1 MKRILLV
8 YFLGLLSFLAFNS
21 CSHGEERS
29 YRVVETYRIKSSNGS
44 TSRLSV
50 DLPISYGY
58 QTVSEINI
66 KNADDYFFED
76 RDGYKTLHVNVK
88 GNGEEKETIIEY
100 YVTLLN
106 NQCNWTGEPEEK
118 HLLPEEFIDSD
129 NKNIIDLAGTLKA
142 DGNDLKTAENISRY
156 VTKNIKFD
164 RSPKKM
170 NERTPLASE
179 VLESKK
185 GVCRDYA
192 NLMTALLRASGIPAK
207 DISGLSLNNLKP
219 SSDWSS
225 SGGSHAWVEFCI
237 GKEWYF
243 ADPSWGHRYFTHS
256 DGYHLSYGSQPVN
269 LDSQAYRENLNK
281 DENKGL
287 ALVGSMTAPIRFTV
301 WSEDSEAS
309 VKPKVSITVS
319 DKKE

>member
-1 MKRILLV
+1 MKRIFLSV
-8 YFLGLLSFLAFNS
+8 YFLGFLSFFAFNS
-21 CSHGEERS
+21 CSHEKEKS
-29 YRVVETYRIKSSNGS
+29 YRVVETYRIKSSNES
-44 TSRLSV
+44 KSRLSV

-58 QTVSEINI
+58 QTISEINI
-66 KNADDYFFED
+66 KNADESFFEE

-88 GNGEEKETIIEY
+88 GSSEEEEISIEY
-100 YVTLLN
+100 FVTLLN
-106 NQCNWTGEPEEK
+106 DKCNWKGDPEEK
-118 HLLPEEFIDSD
+118 HLIPGEFIDSD
-129 NKNIIDLAGTLKA
+129 DKNIIDLAGTLKA
-142 DGNDLKTAENISRY
+142 DGNDFKTAENISRY

-164 RSPKKM
+164 RSPKM
-170 NERTPLASE
+170 NGRTPLASE

-207 DISGLSLNNLKP
+207 NISGLSLKNLKR

-269 LDSQAYRENLNK
+269 LDSQAYQENLNK
-281 DENKGL
+281 DENKER
-287 ALVGSMTAPIRFTV
+287 ALIASMTAPIRFTV
-301 WSEDSEAS
+301 WSEDNKAS
-309 VKPKVSITVS
+309 VTPKVSITVS
-319 DKKE
+319 NKKE